1 MNLAATSVELLIGGI
16 AIGSV
21 YGLVAL
27 AHSLIWS
34 GVRVVNFAQGEVF
47 MAGAFMALAAL
58 TGSPALASQQPFVLA
73 VVVGMAAAAVLGILI
88 YVGAIA
94 PTTRKGFLY
103 VIAGCVGA
111 SVLLQNVAILVWGSS
126 GTPFPAFFTAA
137 PFHVGP
143 FLLAPQDLWVTGIS
157 LVTMIALYL
166 FLSRTRIGTAM
177 RAAAQNRSVA
187 GLMGVSHRLTDTLTI
202 AVASALV
209 GLAAVLLAPRFFVT
223 PQMGS
228 IVSSKAFTAAVLG
241 GFGNIPGAVVGGLL
255 LGVLENLSA
264 GFVSSAYKDATA
276 FVVMIVILM
285 VKPGGIL
292 DAGTGRRA

>member
-1 MNLAATSVELLIGGI
+1 MNVVTTTVELIIGGI

-21 YGLVAL
+21 YSLVAL

-47 MAGAFMALAAL
+47 MGGAFISLAFL
-58 TGSPALASQQPFVLA
+58 SGVPALARHAPLFWA
-73 VVVGMAAAAVLGILI
+73 VAIGLGAAAALGLLI
-88 YVGAIA
+88 YVGTIA

-111 SVLLQNVAILVWGSS
+111 SMLLQNVAILVWGSS
-126 GTPFPAFFTAA
+126 GMAFPSFFSTVPVAL
-137 PFHVGP
+137 GP
-143 FLLAPQDLWVTGIS
+143 FLIVPQDLWVTGIS
-157 LVTMIALYL
+157 MVSMLALWL

-177 RAAAQNRSVA
+177 RAASQNRAVA
-187 GLMGVSHRLTDTLTI
+187 GLMGVDHRRTDALTI
-202 AVASALV
+202 GIASALV

-241 GFGNIPGAVVGGLL
+241 GFGNIPGAVVGGIL
-255 LGVLENLSA
+255 LGILENLSA
-264 GFVSSAYKDATA
+264 GFISSAYKDATS
-276 FVVMIVILM
+276 FVVLIAILM
-285 VKPGGIL
+285 LRPSGLL
-292 DAGTGRRA
+292 DAGAGRRA